1 MYKHTAR
8 PSGVVGGITAL
19 AVVTILLLSGCAGR
33 PEPAVQNYAQLPYKE
48 KGIFLQV
55 KPSENLS
62 LARKMLSALGMDP
75 TELNTVLTR
84 TRIAYCYF
92 DLREDGFSYSIIGQG
107 RYPETIAALSL
118 RSNADWQRESSDLGR
133 SGKVRWWS
141 NQLQGVKLSFL
152 QDNTVAITNDS
163 MEDLLY
169 RIYYGPVI
177 QLPDE
182 AVKRMNSG
190 VLGIYSRNPDFGQQQ
205 SAEGPVAILFSKLK
219 EVGMSFTAQ
228 EDDLFTIDAEYLCS
242 NQTVARSMYL
252 VLRLALI
259 NGLRSSDGGYDL
271 SELLSKDPVI
281 LQDNQVIL
289 RDYPITLENMDW
301 FFQQALPYIRIDVHL
316 EE

>member
-1 MYKHTAR
+1 MKLRTAWSTR
-8 PSGVVGGITAL
+8 VTRGLTAFAGL
-19 AVVTILLLSGCAGR
+19 AILLLSGCAGR
-33 PEPAVQNYAQLPYKE
+33 PEPAVQNYAQLLYRE

-62 LARKMLSALGMDP
+62 LAHKMLSALGMDP
-75 TELNTVLTR
+75 AELDTVLTR

-92 DLREDGFSYSIIGQG
+92 DIGDDGFSYSIIGQG

-118 RSNADWQRESSDLGR
+118 RSNADWQREGSDLGR
-133 SGKVRWWS
+133 SAKVRWWS

-152 QDNTVAITNDS
+152 QDNTVAITNGS
-163 MEDLLY
+163 MEELLY
-169 RIYYGPVI
+169 RIYYGPAI
-177 QLPDE
+177 RLPDE
-182 AVKRMNSG
+182 AVERVNSG

-205 SAEGPVAILFSKLK
+205 SAGGAVAILFSKLK

-228 EDDLFTIDAEYLCS
+228 ENDLFTIDAEYLCS

-259 NGLRSSDGGYDL
+259 NGLRSSEDGYDL
-271 SELLSKDPVI
+271 SELIGKDPVI
-281 LQDNQVIL
+281 LQDNQVVL

-301 FFQQALPYIRIDVHL
+301 FFQQALPYIRIDDHI